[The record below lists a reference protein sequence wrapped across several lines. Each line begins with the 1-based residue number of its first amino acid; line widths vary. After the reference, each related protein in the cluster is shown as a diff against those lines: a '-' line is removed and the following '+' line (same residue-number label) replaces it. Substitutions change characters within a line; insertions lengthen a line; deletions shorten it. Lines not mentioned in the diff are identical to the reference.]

1 MTVTRVFQPLVAE
14 SSPLALFGMPDT
26 PSSQFLMLARQGDAL
41 KLFEIHQR
49 HHLSADFNLQITTP
63 SGLNAVALA
72 AKGGHLNAMRT
83 AIGLG
88 VSVMQQDCENNVAIH
103 HAVRSGSLAVV
114 EELIKHYETL
124 TIRND
129 DNQTPE
135 DLARMLKDD
144 GILKALQRGK
154 VALPA
159 RPMRSLRDFA

>member
-1 MTVTRVFQPLVAE
+1 MTVSHAFQPLAAE
-14 SSPLALFGMPDT
+14 NSPLALFGMPDT
-26 PSSQFLMLARQGDAL
+26 PSSQFLMFAYKGDPL
-41 KLFEIHQR
+41 KLFEIYQN
-49 HHLSADFNLQITTP
+49 HHESADFNLQITTP

-88 VSVMQQDCENNVAIH
+88 VSVMQQDCENNVPMH
-103 HAVRSGSLAVV
+103 HAVRGGSLAVV

-124 TIRND
+124 AIRND

-135 DLARMLKDD
+135 DLARLLKDE

-159 RPMRSLRDFA
+159 PMRSLRDFA